1 MSAFSRTC
9 MIAILLALVS
19 LAQESPRSYE
29 REFPFPLSTVE
40 AALYRLGAY
49 TGARLPA
56 LEGFI
61 RTNRSGLPSYQRAY
75 YEYKIDL
82 VPANADQTLVRLK
95 ANISAW
101 YEDPQGKQS
110 GYQAFES
117 NGRLE
122 GDLLD
127 RLNDL
132 LNSKDKV
139 EADPQRLAT
148 KLQEIR
154 QRRAQTEARISEL
167 QHEIE
172 NLETAASAQKT
183 TDSVSVLKSPT
194 SIFARPAQASPVLLQ
209 ARSEDAFQFLESRA
223 AWLKVALDDSR
234 SGWIG
239 RTQVQANSLSSADHV
254 TAEPSGSS
262 AGIISCW
269 VYRDPR
275 DIFSFFE

>member
-1 MSAFSRTC
+1 VSAFSRTC

-82 VPANADQTLVRLK
+82 VPANDDQTLVRLK

-110 GYQAFES
+110 GYQACES

-122 GDLLD
+122 SDLLD

-194 SIFARPAQASPVLLQ
+194 SIFARPAPGIPRALTGAVGRRISVPGVACCVAEGGARRFTQRLDRTHAGASKFVVER
-209 ARSEDAFQFLESRA
+209 RSRNCRA
-223 AWLKVALDDSR
+223 
-234 SGWIG
+234 I
-239 RTQVQANSLSSADHV
+239 
-254 TAEPSGSS
+254 
-262 AGIISCW
+262 GIISSW

-275 DIFSFFE
+275 DIFSFFG